1 MRSRSE
7 LTRRYW
13 TLGTLGL
20 VACRP
25 RARPSDYEVDEI
37 PPQFLNMP
45 DPAHPATP
53 MRTRPI
59 PRTGEL
65 LPVIGLSSGLA
76 LVSSG
81 AEVGR
86 VPMGEVLRVLIAA
99 GGRAIDA
106 FAAEEDAER
115 ITGELLKSTGV
126 GSAAFLAARVQT
138 RGKQAG
144 QVQMEQSLRRL
155 GRRNIDLMQV
165 HDLTDFATQIQTLV
179 RWRVIGHAR
188 YIGATVSRVED
199 LPALEQAIKSGR
211 LDFVQVPFSI
221 VARAA
226 HERVLP
232 LAADHGVAVLVSRPL
247 AGGRVFDAVRH
258 RPLPDWARGVECST
272 WSQIFLKWILSHD
285 EVHCILPA
293 TSNPR
298 HMADN
303 VGAGFGPLLDSSQRR
318 ALVEIVDG
326 P

>member
-7 LTRRYW
+7 LTRRSLA
-13 TLGTLGL
+13 LGTLGL
-20 VACRP
+20 IACRP
-25 RARPSDYEVDEI
+25 RARSADSEVDEI
-37 PPQFLNMP
+37 PPQLLDIP

-53 MRTRPI
+53 MRARPI

-65 LPVIGLSSGLA
+65 LPVIGLSSGPA
-76 LVSSG
+76 LVASG

-86 VPMGEVLRVLIAA
+86 TPMGEVLRVLTEA
-99 GGRAIDA
+99 GGRAIDV
-106 FAAEEDAER
+106 FATEKDAER

-126 GSAAFLAARVQT
+126 GSTAFLAARVQT

-144 QVQMEQSLRRL
+144 QLQMEQSLRRL

-188 YIGATVSRVED
+188 YIGATISRVED
-199 LPALEQAIKSGR
+199 LPALEGAIKSAS

-221 VARAA
+221 VARGA

-232 LAADHGVAVLVSRPL
+232 LAADHGVAVVISRPL
-247 AGGRVFDAVRH
+247 AGGRVFDTVRH
-258 RPLPDWARGVECST
+258 LPLPEWCREVECST
-272 WSQIFLKWILSHD
+272 WSQLLLKWILSHN

-293 TSNPR
+293 TSNAR

-303 VGAGFGPLLDSSQRR
+303 VRAGFGPLLDSSQRR
-318 ALVEIVDG
+318 SLVDIIDG